1 MQYSSIT
8 AREWAFSFR
17 GSEMSE
23 HQQKKKRKAQR
34 PGIQQ
39 KQNENPKKVKRDFKT
54 AMKELWMQEENRFL
68 LICAIGLLIIFFSTS
83 LPGKAGL
90 YVQSAIVC
98 LIVIGCV
105 LRNVRGK
112 GEVTDTEEKEEST
125 DEENT

>member
-1 MQYSSIT
+1 
-8 AREWAFSFR
+8 
-17 GSEMSE
+17 MSE

-34 PGIQQ
+34 PAVQQ
-39 KQNENPKKVKRDFKT
+39 KQNESHQKVKRDFKT

-98 LIVIGCV
+98 LIVVGCV
-105 LRNVRGK
+105 LRNVRGNEEK
-112 GEVTDTEEKEEST
+112 TETETEEQEENS

>member
-1 MQYSSIT
+1 
-8 AREWAFSFR
+8 
-17 GSEMSE
+17 MSE

-34 PGIQQ
+34 PVVQQ
-39 KQNENPKKVKRDFKT
+39 KQNESPKKEKRDFKT

-83 LPGKAGL
+83 LPGKVGL

-98 LIVIGCV
+98 LIVVGGV
-105 LRNVRGK
+105 LKNVRGQEEK
-112 GEVTDTEEKEEST
+112 TETEEKEDSS

>member
-1 MQYSSIT
+1 
-8 AREWAFSFR
+8 
-17 GSEMSE
+17 MSE

-34 PGIQQ
+34 PVVQQ
-39 KQNENPKKVKRDFKT
+39 RQNESPKKAKRDFKT

-98 LIVIGCV
+98 LIVVGCV
-105 LRNVRGK
+105 LRNVRGQEEK
-112 GEVTDTEEKEEST
+112 TETEEKEDSS

>member
-1 MQYSSIT
+1 
-8 AREWAFSFR
+8 
-17 GSEMSE
+17 MSE

-39 KQNENPKKVKRDFKT
+39 KLNENPKKVKRDFKT

-68 LICAIGLLIIFFSTS
+68 LICVAGLIVIFFSTS

-98 LIVIGCV
+98 LIVIGSV
-105 LRNVRGK
+105 LRNLRGK
-112 GEVTDTEEKEEST
+112 KEETETEIKEEST
-125 DEENT
+125 DEENP

>member
-1 MQYSSIT
+1 
-8 AREWAFSFR
+8 
-17 GSEMSE
+17 MSE

-34 PGIQQ
+34 PVVQPKQ
-39 KQNENPKKVKRDFKT
+39 KENPQKPKRDFKT

-68 LICAIGLLIIFFSTS
+68 LICAVGLLIIFFSTS

-112 GEVTDTEEKEEST
+112 EEKTETVEKKESS

>member
-1 MQYSSIT
+1 
-8 AREWAFSFR
+8 
-17 GSEMSE
+17 MSE

-34 PGIQQ
+34 TAVQS
-39 KQNENPKKVKRDFKT
+39 KQNESPRKVKRDFKT
-54 AMKELWMQEENRFL
+54 AMHELWMQEENRFL
-68 LICAIGLLIIFFSTS
+68 LICVAGLLIIFFSTS

-105 LRNVRGK
+105 LRNLRGGGK
-112 GEVTDTEEKEEST
+112 ETEEKEDNS

>member
-1 MQYSSIT
+1 
-8 AREWAFSFR
+8 
-17 GSEMSE
+17 MSE

-34 PGIQQ
+34 PVVQQ
-39 KQNENPKKVKRDFKT
+39 KQTESTRKAKRDFKT
-54 AMKELWMQEENRFL
+54 AMKELWMPEENRFL
-68 LICAIGLLIIFFSTS
+68 LICAIGLFIIFLSTS

-112 GEVTDTEEKEEST
+112 EEKTETEEKEESS

>member
-1 MQYSSIT
+1 MQFSSIT

-17 GSEMSE
+17 RSEMSE

-34 PGIQQ
+34 PVVQPKQ
-39 KQNENPKKVKRDFKT
+39 KENPTKLKRDFKT

-68 LICAIGLLIIFFSTS
+68 LICAVGLLIIFFSTS

-112 GEVTDTEEKEEST
+112 EEKTETEEKEESS
-125 DEENT
+125 DEENP

>member
-1 MQYSSIT
+1 
-8 AREWAFSFR
+8 
-17 GSEMSE
+17 MSE
-23 HQQKKKRKAQR
+23 HQEKRKRQNSKAASR
-34 PGIQQ
+34 Q
-39 KQNENPKKVKRDFKT
+39 KQKAPEKPKRDFKT

-68 LICAIGLLIIFFSTS
+68 LICAVGLLIIFFSTS

-105 LRNVRGK
+105 FRNVRGK
-112 GEVTDTEEKEEST
+112 EEKTETEEKEESS